1 VDNTNSRNMIL
12 AFVLSAL
19 VLIGWTSLSE
29 RFFPTPKPATSGT
42 SSGKT
47 VSNVPATAPVA
58 PATAKLRDVSAVRA
72 ESPRITIDTP
82 KLSGSIN
89 LRGAQ
94 IDDLVMTTYKE
105 TIKKDSPAV
114 RLFAPSGSKG
124 AFFSGF
130 GWIGEGVQMPN
141 AQTVWQADQAT
152 LTPEKPVTLRWANS
166 TGQSFAIKISVDRD
180 YMFSVEQSVANTGT
194 GAIAARPYA
203 YVSRFGPS
211 KDLDTW
217 TNHVGPIGA
226 FNDSVNFDVDWST
239 LDEAG
244 AAGTRFQ
251 SKGGW
256 LGFGDLHWLAAV
268 IPAKDAS
275 IDAGFR
281 AADGSYQAEYTLPQ
295 TVIAPGKSATSTTRL
310 FAGAKEVRLL
320 DGYEESQSI
329 IHFGKAID
337 WGWFEVF
344 AKPFFYLLDWLFR
357 MAGNFGVAIMLLTLI
372 VRGVMYPIAQ
382 RQFASMAAMRV
393 LQPKLKELQDR
404 YKDDKPKLQQEML
417 TLYKTEKI
425 NPMAGCLPILIQIPV
440 FYALYKVLLVAIE
453 MRHQPFVLW
462 IKDLSAP
469 DPAHLLNLFGLLPF
483 TVPAFLGIGVLAILL
498 GITMWLQFKLNPAA
512 TDPVQ
517 QQVFAIM
524 PWLMMVIMAPFAA
537 GLLVYWITNNILTIA
552 QQKWLYSRYPT
563 MTQPA
568 KA

>member
-1 VDNTNSRNMIL
+1 MDNSRNMIL

-29 RFFPTPKPATSGT
+29 RFFPTPKPATNVAQTGT
-42 SSGKT
+42 T
-47 VSNVPATAPVA
+47 ASNTPVTAPVA
-58 PATAKLRDVSAVRA
+58 QAASKLRDVATVRA
-72 ESPRITIDTP
+72 ESPRVIIETP

-94 IDDLVMTTYKE
+94 IDDLVMTAYKE

-114 RLFAPSGSKG
+114 RLFAPSGSKN

-130 GWIGEGVQMPN
+130 GWIGDGVQMPN
-141 AQTVWQADQAT
+141 AQTIWQADQPT
-152 LTPEKPVTLRWANS
+152 LTPEKPVTLRWANT

-180 YMFSVEQSVANTGT
+180 YMFSVEQSVGNTGV
-194 GAIAARPYA
+194 GAIAARPYS
-203 YVSRFGPS
+203 YVSRFGQS

-226 FNDSVNFDVDWST
+226 FNDSVNFDVDFST

-256 LGFGDLHWLAAV
+256 LGFGDLHWLAAI

-295 TVIAPGKSATSTTRL
+295 TVIAPGKSATATTRL

-320 DGYEESQSI
+320 DGYEDSQSI
-329 IHFGKAID
+329 VNFGKAID

-357 MAGNFGVAIMLLTLI
+357 MVNNFGVAIMLLTLI
-372 VRGVMYPIAQ
+372 VRGVMFPIAQ

-393 LQPKLKELQDR
+393 VQPKIKALQER
-404 YKDDKPKLQQEML
+404 YKDDKPKLQQEMMG
-417 TLYKTEKI
+417 LYKTEKI

-440 FYALYKVLLVAIE
+440 FYALYKVLMVAIE

-469 DPAHLLNLFGLLPF
+469 DPAHVLNLFGVLPF
-483 TVPAFLGIGVLAILL
+483 TVPAFLGIGILAILL
-498 GITMWLQFKLNPAA
+498 GITMWLQFKLNPAPA
-512 TDPVQ
+512 DPIQ

-524 PWLMMVIMAPFAA
+524 PWMMMFIMAPFAA

-552 QQKWLYSRYPT
+552 QQKWLYSRH
-563 MTQPA
+563 PA
-568 KA
+568 MREPVKA

>member
-1 VDNTNSRNMIL
+1 MDNSRNMIL

-19 VLIGWTSLSE
+19 VLIGWTTLSE
-29 RFFPTPKPATSGT
+29 RFFPTPKPAASATQTGIATSNT
-42 SSGKT
+42 P
-47 VSNVPATAPVA
+47 VTAPVA
-58 PATAKLRDVSAVRA
+58 QASKKLREVAAVRA
-72 ESPRITIDTP
+72 ESPRVIIDTP

-94 IDDLVMTTYKE
+94 IDDLVMTAYKE
-105 TIKKDSPAV
+105 TIKKNSPAV
-114 RLFAPSGSKG
+114 RLFAPSGSKN

-130 GWIGEGVQMPN
+130 GWIGDGVQMPN
-141 AQTVWQADQAT
+141 AQTIWQADQPT
-152 LTPEKPVTLRWANS
+152 LTPEKPVTLRWANT

-180 YMFSVEQSVANTGT
+180 YMFSVEQSVGNAGT
-194 GAIAARPYA
+194 GAITTRPYSF
-203 YVSRFGPS
+203 VSRFGKS

-226 FNDSVNFDVDWST
+226 FNDSVNFDVDFST
-239 LDEAG
+239 LDEAE

-295 TVIAPGKSATSTTRL
+295 TVIAPGKSATATTRL

-320 DGYEESQSI
+320 DGYEDSQSI
-329 IHFGKAID
+329 VNFGKAID

-357 MAGNFGVAIMLLTLI
+357 MVGNFGVAIMLLTLI
-372 VRGVMYPIAQ
+372 VRSVMFPIAQ

-393 LQPKLKELQDR
+393 VQPKIKALQER
-404 YKDDKPKLQQEML
+404 YKDDKPKLQQEMMG
-417 TLYKTEKI
+417 LYKTEKI

-440 FYALYKVLLVAIE
+440 FYALYKVLMVAIE

-469 DPAHLLNLFGLLPF
+469 DPIHVLNLFGVLPF
-483 TVPAFLGIGVLAILL
+483 TVPAFLGIGILAILL
-498 GITMWLQFKLNPAA
+498 GITMYLQFKLNPAPA
-512 TDPVQ
+512 DPVQ

-524 PWLMMVIMAPFAA
+524 PWMMMFVMAPFAA

-552 QQKWLYSRYPT
+552 QQKWLYSRHPA
-563 MTQPA
+563 MTEPV